1 MKFSPFLLII
11 LIFLTTLISC
21 VFDFT
26 SEGTYR
32 ELSRVYNSD
41 SSKYLL
47 TYLYSQG
54 AWDGDRSSL
63 TTILNRN
70 DSIDKINQYSFSSYD
85 FDKISWQGNDT
96 ILVAE
101 KYTEFISRG
110 QATLKDTILNGVV
123 VKIIHIDPI
132 DTSFTRKIFYRE
144 TSPDGKHDLIVYKYV
159 KPENGNYFLNIS
171 IINTGDSIP
180 RFGNFYISR
189 YDFDCFNDIRWNKTN
204 ELDIKVSSACF
215 YSFADYLVVN
225 HPNIK
230 YKVQENDTIRGNI
243 QEYMQ

>member
-1 MKFSPFLLII
+1 MKLTIPIT
-11 LIFLTTLISC
+11 LIFLTTLNSCIS
-21 VFDFT
+21 DLT
-26 SEGTYR
+26 KGTYR
-32 ELSRVYNSD
+32 ELGRDYNAD

-47 TYLYSQG
+47 TYIYSQG

-70 DSIDKINQYSFSSYD
+70 DSLDKINQYSFNSYD
-85 FDKISWQGNDT
+85 FDNISWQGNDT

-101 KYTEFISRG
+101 KYTEFISQG
-110 QATLKDTILNGVV
+110 KSTLKDTILNEVV
-123 VKIIHIDPI
+123 VKIVHIDPI
-132 DTSFTRKIFYRE
+132 DTSFTRKIFYQE

-180 RFGNFYISR
+180 KFGNFYISR
-189 YDFDCFNDIRWNKTN
+189 YDFDCFTDIRWDKTN

-215 YSFADYLVVN
+215 YSFANYLVVN

-230 YKVQENDTIRGNI
+230 YKVQANDEIRGNI
-243 QEYMQ
+243 RDYMQ

>member
-1 MKFSPFLLII
+1 MKLTLPLT
-11 LIFLTTLISC
+11 LIFVTTLVSC
-21 VFDFT
+21 GFDLT
-26 SEGTYR
+26 SKGTYR
-32 ELSRVYNSD
+32 ELDRVYNAD

-47 TYLYSQG
+47 TYLFSQG

-63 TTILNRN
+63 TTIFNRN
-70 DSIDKINQYSFSSYD
+70 DSLDKLNQYSFSSYD
-85 FDKISWQGNDT
+85 FDEINWQGNDT

-101 KYTEFISRG
+101 KYTEFISN
-110 QATLKDTILNGVV
+110 AKSTLKDTILNGVF
-123 VKIIHIDPI
+123 VKIIQKDPI
-132 DTSFTRKIFYRE
+132 DTSFTRKIFYEE

-180 RFGNFYISR
+180 KFGNFYITR
-189 YDFDCFNDIRWNKTN
+189 FGFDCFKDIRWDANN

-230 YKVQENDTIRGNI
+230 YKVQENDAIRGNI